1 MSETAE
7 TAAFAYRPLYA
18 QVRENLVR
26 RLIDG
31 AWQPGQLI
39 PSEID
44 LAKELGVSQGTIRK
58 ALDAMTAENLLIR
71 RQGRGT
77 FVSEPE
83 ESRILFQFYRLV
95 PDSGA
100 RSFPNSRILKR
111 LRETANEVE
120 RRELKIAAGGDVIRL
135 ERVRTIDEKP
145 MIVETISLSLKRF
158 AGFEDLE
165 TVPNNVYRLYS
176 ERWGITIGRAGE
188 RLKAIAASKADA
200 RELGCPQG
208 TPLLEINRVA
218 YDLEGHP
225 VELRLS
231 RCLTD
236 VVHYSS
242 DLR

>member
-1 MSETAE
+1 MSQTAE

-58 ALDAMTAENLLIR
+58 ALDAMTADNLLIR

-77 FVSEPE
+77 FVAEPE
-83 ESRILFQFYRLV
+83 DGRILFQFFRLI
-95 PDSGA
+95 PDSGERA
-100 RSFPNSRILKR
+100 FPASHILKR
-111 LRETANEVE
+111 SRDAANEAE
-120 RRELKIAAGGDVIRL
+120 RRDLGIAAGGDVIRL
-135 ERVRTIDEKP
+135 ERVRTLDGKP
-145 MIVETISLSLKRF
+145 AIVETISLSAKRF
-158 AGFEDLE
+158 PGFDDLQD
-165 TVPNNVYRLYS
+165 VPNNVYRLYS
-176 ERWGITIGRAGE
+176 ERWGITIGRASE
-188 RLKAIAASKADA
+188 RLKAIACSKADA

-208 TPLLEINRVA
+208 APLLEINRLA
-218 YDLEGHP
+218 YDLEGQP

-236 VVHYSS
+236 FAHYSS

>member
-111 LRETANEVE
+111 SLEAANEVE
-120 RRELKIAAGGDVIRL
+120 LRELKIPDGGDVIRL
-135 ERVRTIDEKP
+135 ERVRTVDEKP
-145 MIVETISLSLKRF
+145 MIVETISLSPKRF
-158 AGFEDLE
+158 VGFEDLPD
-165 TVPNNVYRLYS
+165 VPNNVYRLYS

-200 RELGCPQG
+200 RELGCTQG
-208 TPLLEINRVA
+208 APLLEINRVA
-218 YDLEGHP
+218 YDLEGQP

>member
-1 MSETAE
+1 MSQTAE

-58 ALDAMTAENLLIR
+58 ALDAMTTENLLIR

-111 LRETANEVE
+111 SLEAANEIE
-120 RRELKIAAGGDVIRL
+120 RRELKIPAGGDVIRL
-135 ERVRTIDEKP
+135 ERVRTVDEKP
-145 MIVETISLSLKRF
+145 MIVETISLSSKRF
-158 AGFEDLE
+158 AGFEGLPD
-165 TVPNNVYRLYS
+165 VPNNVYRLYS

-208 TPLLEINRVA
+208 APLLEINRVA
-218 YDLEGHP
+218 YDLEGQP